1 MDLCWRRGRK
11 ISEGAMTAP
20 KKTIGELLGVMFR
33 MLDSVHEGEALNTI
47 AAMKRVVTARGFTF
61 SDIAVLLENWS
72 GEEIEAKKYS
82 DTEAEAIYTKG
93 IEKGRAERPQQEP
106 TEFFDGNNQPQWHAI
121 ALYCQRH
128 YERLEQKHR
137 EFIDDMAGNT
147 VWRTPTE
154 KQGKYLLSMFYRLG
168 RGKLQ

>member
-1 MDLCWRRGRK
+1 M
-11 ISEGAMTAP
+11 SAQ
-20 KKTIGELLGVMFR
+20 KKTIGELLGTMFR
-33 MLDSVHEGEALNTI
+33 MLESAHEGEVLAAI
-47 AAMKRVVTARGFTF
+47 AGMKRLVTTRGLTF

-82 DTEAEAIYTKG
+82 DTDAEVIYAKG
-93 IEKGRAERPQQEP
+93 VEKGRAERPQQEP
-106 TEFFDGNNQPQWHAI
+106 TDFFDANNQPQWQAI

-128 YERLEQKHR
+128 YERLEPKHR

-154 KQGKYLLSMFYRLG
+154 RQGKYLLSLFYRLG